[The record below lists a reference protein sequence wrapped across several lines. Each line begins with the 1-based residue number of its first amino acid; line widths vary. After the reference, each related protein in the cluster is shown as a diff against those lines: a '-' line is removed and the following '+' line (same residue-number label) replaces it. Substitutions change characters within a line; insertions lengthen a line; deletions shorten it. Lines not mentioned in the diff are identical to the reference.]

1 MPARVMSLSSSPRSG
16 HTPRQMRQTSNLDAS
31 AASDQHGSVVRA
43 GHACSFPWLRNTGT
57 GKAVDYPNITKG
69 SGVSKKTEG

>member
-1 MPARVMSLSSSPRSG
+1 MPVAMTTSDHQHSSIVK
-16 HTPRQMRQTSNLDAS
+16 A
-31 AASDQHGSVVRA
+31 V
-43 GHACSFPWLRNTGT
+43 HACSFPWLRNTGT